1 MPDTLTLIRPVSL
14 YPPKPHNPS
23 PNKSAT
29 VNHFRYDCFLQ
40 PIIQLKTMT
49 KTTQGLSPSLI
60 LLMSIATGLAVAS
73 NYYAQ
78 PLLDTIARNFS
89 LSASTAGFI
98 VTAAQLG
105 YAAGLLFLVPLGDM
119 FERRMLIVSM
129 TLLAA
134 GGMLITASSQSLGM
148 LILGTALT
156 GLFSVVAQI
165 LIPLAATLATPD
177 KRGKVVGTIMSG
189 LLLGILLARTVA
201 GLLANLGGWR
211 TVFWVASIL
220 MALMA
225 IALWRG
231 LPKMKSDT
239 QLNYPQL
246 LGSVFSLFIHDK
258 LLRTRAMLG
267 CLTFANFS
275 ILWTSMAFLLAAPPF
290 NYSEG
295 MIGLFGLAGAA
306 GALGA
311 RPAGGFADKGKS
323 HLTTTV
329 GLLLLLLSWLAIW
342 LGHTSVPMLIIGIL
356 ILDLTVQGVHITNQT
371 VIYRIHP
378 DARNRLT
385 AGYMTSYFIGGA
397 AGSLISA
404 SAWQHAGWAGVCLA
418 GTTVAVLNLLVWWR
432 GFHRQEAVN

>member
-1 MPDTLTLIRPVSL
+1 
-14 YPPKPHNPS
+14 
-23 PNKSAT
+23 
-29 VNHFRYDCFLQ
+29 
-40 PIIQLKTMT
+40 MT
-49 KTTQGLSPSLI
+49 KPNHELSPALI
-60 LLMSIATGLAVAS
+60 VLMSIATGLAVAS

-89 LSASTAGFI
+89 LSASSAGFI

-119 FERRMLIVSM
+119 FERRRLIVSM

-134 GGMLITASSQSLGM
+134 GGMLITASSQSLAM
-148 LILGTALT
+148 MILGTALT

-165 LIPLAATLATPD
+165 LVPLAATLASPD

-211 TVFWVASIL
+211 TVFWVASML

-225 IALWRG
+225 LALWRG
-231 LPKMKSDT
+231 LPQMKSET
-239 QLNYPQL
+239 HLNYPQL
-246 LGSVFSLFIHDK
+246 LGSVFSMFISNK
-258 LLRTRAMLG
+258 ILRTRALLG

-290 NYSEG
+290 NYSDG
-295 MIGLFGLAGAA
+295 VIGLFGLAGAA

-323 HLTTTV
+323 HHTTTF

-342 LGHTSVPMLIIGIL
+342 FGHTSVLALIIGIL
-356 ILDLTVQGVHITNQT
+356 VLDLTVQGVHITNQT

-404 SAWQHAGWAGVCLA
+404 SGMRTISWTALLCQPALLA
-418 GTTVAVLNLLVWWR
+418 VHFRADCTQR
-432 GFHRQEAVN
+432 

>member
-1 MPDTLTLIRPVSL
+1 
-14 YPPKPHNPS
+14 
-23 PNKSAT
+23 
-29 VNHFRYDCFLQ
+29 
-40 PIIQLKTMT
+40 MT
-49 KTTQGLSPSLI
+49 KTNHELSPALI
-60 LLMSIATGLAVAS
+60 VLMSIATGLAVAS

-89 LSASTAGFI
+89 LSASSAGFI

-119 FERRMLIVSM
+119 FERRRLIVFM

-134 GGMLITASSQSLGM
+134 GGMLLTASSQSLAM

-165 LIPLAATLATPD
+165 LVPLAATLASPD

-189 LLLGILLARTVA
+189 LLLGILLARTIA

-211 TVFWVASIL
+211 TVFWVASVL

-225 IALWRG
+225 LALWRG
-231 LPKMKSDT
+231 LPQMKSET

-246 LGSVFSLFIHDK
+246 LGSVFSMFMHDK
-258 LLRTRAMLG
+258 ILRTRAVLG

-290 NYSEG
+290 NYSDG

-323 HLTTTV
+323 HLTTTF

-342 LGHTSVPMLIIGIL
+342 FGHTSVLALIIGIL
-356 ILDLTVQGVHITNQT
+356 VLDLTVQGVHITNQT

-385 AGYMTSYFIGGA
+385 AGYMTSYFMSGA
-397 AGSLISA
+397 TGSLISA

-418 GTTVAVLNLLVWWR
+418 GATIALVNLLVWWR
-432 GFHRQEAVN
+432 GFHHQKAAN

>member
-1 MPDTLTLIRPVSL
+1 
-14 YPPKPHNPS
+14 
-23 PNKSAT
+23 
-29 VNHFRYDCFLQ
+29 
-40 PIIQLKTMT
+40 MT

-165 LIPLAATLATPD
+165 LVPLAATLATPD

-211 TVFWVASIL
+211 TVFWVASVL

-225 IALWRG
+225 VALWRG

-239 QLNYPQL
+239 HLNYPQL

-311 RPAGGFADKGKS
+311 RPAGGFADKGKA
-323 HLTTTV
+323 HLTTTL

-342 LGHTSVPMLIIGIL
+342 FGHASVPMLIIGIL
-356 ILDLTVQGVHITNQT
+356 VLDLTVQGVHITNQT

-418 GTTVAVLNLLVWWR
+418 GTTVAILNLLVWWR

>member
-1 MPDTLTLIRPVSL
+1 
-14 YPPKPHNPS
+14 
-23 PNKSAT
+23 
-29 VNHFRYDCFLQ
+29 
-40 PIIQLKTMT
+40 MT
-49 KTTQGLSPSLI
+49 KTSQGLSPALI
-60 LLMSIATGLAVAS
+60 LLMSVATGLAVAS
-73 NYYAQ
+73 NYCAQ
-78 PLLDTIARNFS
+78 PLLDTIARAFD
-89 LSASTAGFI
+89 LSASSAGFI

-134 GGMLITASSQSLGM
+134 GGMLITASSQSLTM
-148 LILGTALT
+148 MIIGTALT

-165 LIPLAATLATPD
+165 LVPLAATLASPE

-201 GLLANLGGWR
+201 GLLASLGGWR
-211 TVFWVASIL
+211 TVYWVASVLMVI
-220 MALMA
+220 MAL
-225 IALWRG
+225 ALWRG
-231 LPKMKSDT
+231 LPRVK
-239 QLNYPQL
+239 QENHLNYPQL
-246 LGSVFSLFIHDK
+246 LASVFSLFTRDK
-258 LLRTRAMLG
+258 LLRTRAVLG

-295 MIGLFGLAGAA
+295 VIGLFGLAGAA

-311 RPAGGFADKGKS
+311 RPAGGLADKGKS
-323 HLTTTV
+323 HMTTSA
-329 GLLLLLLSWLAIW
+329 GLVLLLLSWAAIW
-342 LGHTSVPMLIIGIL
+342 YGHVSVLALIVGIL
-356 ILDLTVQGVHITNQT
+356 VLDLTVQGVHITNQT
-371 VIYRIHP
+371 VIYRVKP

-404 SAWQHAGWAGVCLA
+404 SAWQHAGWTGVCA
-418 GTTVAVLNLLVWWR
+418 IGAIVAAINLLVWWR
-432 GFHRQEAVN
+432 GYHRQEAIH

>member
-1 MPDTLTLIRPVSL
+1 
-14 YPPKPHNPS
+14 
-23 PNKSAT
+23 
-29 VNHFRYDCFLQ
+29 
-40 PIIQLKTMT
+40 MT
-49 KTTQGLSPSLI
+49 KTTQGLSPALI
-60 LLMSIATGLAVAS
+60 LLMSVATGLAVAS

-78 PLLDTIARNFS
+78 PLLDTIARAFD
-89 LSASTAGFI
+89 LSASSAGFI

-134 GGMLITASSQSLGM
+134 GGMLITASSQSLTM
-148 LILGTALT
+148 MIIGTALT

-165 LIPLAATLATPD
+165 LVPLAATLASPE

-201 GLLANLGGWR
+201 GLLASLGGWR
-211 TVFWVASIL
+211 TVYWVASVLMVI
-220 MALMA
+220 MAL
-225 IALWRG
+225 ALWRG
-231 LPKMKSDT
+231 LPRVK
-239 QLNYPQL
+239 QENHLNYPQL
-246 LGSVFSLFIHDK
+246 LASVFSLFTRDK
-258 LLRTRAMLG
+258 LLRTRAVLG

-295 MIGLFGLAGAA
+295 VIGLFGLAGAA

-311 RPAGGFADKGKS
+311 RPAGGLADKGKS
-323 HLTTTV
+323 HMTTSA
-329 GLLLLLLSWLAIW
+329 GLVLLLLSWAAIW
-342 LGHTSVPMLIIGIL
+342 YGHVSVLALIVGIL
-356 ILDLTVQGVHITNQT
+356 VLDLTVQGVHITNQT
-371 VIYRIHP
+371 VIYRVKP
-378 DARNRLT
+378 EARNRLT

-404 SAWQHAGWAGVCLA
+404 SAWQHAGWTGVCA
-418 GTTVAVLNLLVWWR
+418 IGAIVAAINLLVWWR
-432 GFHRQEAVN
+432 GYHRQEAIH

>member
-1 MPDTLTLIRPVSL
+1 
-14 YPPKPHNPS
+14 
-23 PNKSAT
+23 
-29 VNHFRYDCFLQ
+29 
-40 PIIQLKTMT
+40 MT

-98 VTAAQLG
+98 VTSAQLG

-165 LIPLAATLATPD
+165 LVPLAATLATPD

-211 TVFWVASIL
+211 TVFWVASVL

-225 IALWRG
+225 VALWRG

-239 QLNYPQL
+239 HLNYPQL

-323 HLTTTV
+323 HLTTTM

-342 LGHTSVPMLIIGIL
+342 FGHASVPMLIIGIL
-356 ILDLTVQGVHITNQT
+356 VLDLTVQGVHITNQT

-418 GTTVAVLNLLVWWR
+418 GTTVAILNLLVWWR

>member
-1 MPDTLTLIRPVSL
+1 
-14 YPPKPHNPS
+14 
-23 PNKSAT
+23 
-29 VNHFRYDCFLQ
+29 
-40 PIIQLKTMT
+40 MT
-49 KTTQGLSPSLI
+49 KPNHGLSPALI
-60 LLMSIATGLAVAS
+60 VLMSVATGLAVAS

-78 PLLDTIARNFS
+78 PLLDTIAHHFS
-89 LSASTAGFI
+89 LSASSAGFI

-134 GGMLITASSQSLGM
+134 GGMLITASSQSLSM
-148 LILGTALT
+148 MILGTALT

-165 LIPLAATLATPD
+165 LVPLAATLATPD
-177 KRGKVVGTIMSG
+177 TRGKVVGTIMSG

-211 TVFWVASIL
+211 TVFWVASAL

-225 IALWRG
+225 VALWRG
-231 LPKMKSDT
+231 LPKLKSDPH
-239 QLNYPQL
+239 LNYPQL

-258 LLRTRAMLG
+258 LLRTRALLG

-290 NYSEG
+290 SYSEG

-342 LGHTSVPMLIIGIL
+342 LGHTSVLALIIGIL

-371 VIYRIHP
+371 VIYRLHP

-418 GTTVAVLNLLVWWR
+418 GVTVALLNLLVWWR

>member
-1 MPDTLTLIRPVSL
+1 
-14 YPPKPHNPS
+14 
-23 PNKSAT
+23 
-29 VNHFRYDCFLQ
+29 
-40 PIIQLKTMT
+40 MT
-49 KTTQGLSPSLI
+49 KPTQGLSPALI
-60 LLMSIATGLAVAS
+60 VLMSVATGLAVAS

-165 LIPLAATLATPD
+165 LVPLAATLATPD

-211 TVFWVASIL
+211 TVFWVASVL

-231 LPKMKSDT
+231 LPKMKSET
-239 QLNYPQL
+239 HLNYPQL

-323 HLTTTV
+323 HLTTTA

-342 LGHTSVPMLIIGIL
+342 FGHTSVPMLIIGIL
-356 ILDLTVQGVHITNQT
+356 VLDLTVQGVHITNQT

-418 GTTVAVLNLLVWWR
+418 GVTVAVLNLLVWWR

>member
-1 MPDTLTLIRPVSL
+1 
-14 YPPKPHNPS
+14 
-23 PNKSAT
+23 
-29 VNHFRYDCFLQ
+29 
-40 PIIQLKTMT
+40 MT
-49 KTTQGLSPSLI
+49 KPNHELSPALI
-60 LLMSIATGLAVAS
+60 VLMSIATGLAVAS

-89 LSASTAGFI
+89 LSASSAGFI

-119 FERRMLIVSM
+119 FERRRLIVSM

-134 GGMLITASSQSLGM
+134 GGMLITASSQSLAMM
-148 LILGTALT
+148 LLGTALT

-165 LIPLAATLATPD
+165 LVPLAATLASPD

-211 TVFWVASIL
+211 TVFWVASVL

-225 IALWRG
+225 LALWRG
-231 LPKMKSDT
+231 LPQMKSET
-239 QLNYPQL
+239 HLNYPQL
-246 LGSVFSLFIHDK
+246 LGSVFSMFINDK
-258 LLRTRAMLG
+258 ILRTRALLG

-290 NYSEG
+290 NYSDG
-295 MIGLFGLAGAA
+295 VIGLFGLAGAA

-323 HLTTTV
+323 HHTTTF

-342 LGHTSVPMLIIGIL
+342 FGHTSVLALIIGIL
-356 ILDLTVQGVHITNQT
+356 VLDLTVQGVHITNQT
-371 VIYRIHP
+371 VI
-378 DARNRLT
+378 
-385 AGYMTSYFIGGA
+385 
-397 AGSLISA
+397 
-404 SAWQHAGWAGVCLA
+404 
-418 GTTVAVLNLLVWWR
+418 
-432 GFHRQEAVN
+432 

>member
-1 MPDTLTLIRPVSL
+1 
-14 YPPKPHNPS
+14 
-23 PNKSAT
+23 
-29 VNHFRYDCFLQ
+29 
-40 PIIQLKTMT
+40 MT
-49 KTTQGLSPSLI
+49 KTTQGLSPALI
-60 LLMSIATGLAVAS
+60 LLMSVATGLAVAS

-78 PLLDTIARNFS
+78 PLLDTIARAFD
-89 LSASTAGFI
+89 LSASSAGFI

-134 GGMLITASSQSLGM
+134 GGMLINASSQSLTM
-148 LILGTALT
+148 MIIGTALT

-165 LIPLAATLATPD
+165 LVPLAATLASPE

-201 GLLANLGGWR
+201 GLLASLGGWR
-211 TVFWVASIL
+211 TVYWVASVLMLI
-220 MALMA
+220 MAL
-225 IALWRG
+225 ALWRG
-231 LPKMKSDT
+231 LPKVK
-239 QLNYPQL
+239 QENHLNYPQL
-246 LGSVFSLFIHDK
+246 LASVFSLFTRDK
-258 LLRTRAMLG
+258 LLRTRAILG

-295 MIGLFGLAGAA
+295 VIGLFGLAGAA

-311 RPAGGFADKGKS
+311 RPAGGLADKGKS
-323 HLTTTV
+323 HMTTSA
-329 GLLLLLLSWLAIW
+329 GLVLLLLSWAAIW
-342 LGHTSVPMLIIGIL
+342 YGHVSVLALIVGIL
-356 ILDLTVQGVHITNQT
+356 VLDLTVQGVHITNQT
-371 VIYRIHP
+371 VIYRVKP

-404 SAWQHAGWAGVCLA
+404 SAWQHAGWTGVCA
-418 GTTVAVLNLLVWWR
+418 IGAIVAAINLLVWWR
-432 GFHRQEAVN
+432 GYHRQEAIH

>member
-1 MPDTLTLIRPVSL
+1 
-14 YPPKPHNPS
+14 
-23 PNKSAT
+23 
-29 VNHFRYDCFLQ
+29 
-40 PIIQLKTMT
+40 MT
-49 KTTQGLSPSLI
+49 KPTHGLSPALI
-60 LLMSIATGLAVAS
+60 VLMSVATGLAVAS

-78 PLLDTIARNFS
+78 PLLDTIAHHFS
-89 LSASTAGFI
+89 LSASSAGFI

-119 FERRMLIVSM
+119 FERRTLIVSM
-129 TLLAA
+129 TLLAT
-134 GGMLITASSQSLGM
+134 GGMLITASSQSLSM
-148 LILGTALT
+148 MILGTALT

-165 LIPLAATLATPD
+165 LVPLAATLATPAT
-177 KRGKVVGTIMSG
+177 RGKVVGTIMSG

-211 TVFWVASIL
+211 TVFWVASAL

-225 IALWRG
+225 VALWRG
-231 LPKMKSDT
+231 LPKLKSDT
-239 QLNYPQL
+239 HLNYPQL

-258 LLRTRAMLG
+258 LLRTRALLG

-290 NYSEG
+290 GYSEG

-323 HLTTTV
+323 HLTTTF

-342 LGHTSVPMLIIGIL
+342 LGHTSVLALIIGIL
-356 ILDLTVQGVHITNQT
+356 VLDLTVQGVHITNQT
-371 VIYRIHP
+371 VIYRLHP
-378 DARNRLT
+378 GARNRLT

-404 SAWQHAGWAGVCLA
+404 SAWQHAGWAGVCLS
-418 GTTVAVLNLLVWWR
+418 GVTVALLNLLVWWR

>member
-1 MPDTLTLIRPVSL
+1 
-14 YPPKPHNPS
+14 
-23 PNKSAT
+23 
-29 VNHFRYDCFLQ
+29 
-40 PIIQLKTMT
+40 MT
-49 KTTQGLSPSLI
+49 KPNHELSPALI
-60 LLMSIATGLAVAS
+60 VLMSIATGLAVAS

-89 LSASTAGFI
+89 LSASSAGFI

-119 FERRMLIVSM
+119 FERRRLIVSM

-134 GGMLITASSQSLGM
+134 GGMLITASSQSLAM
-148 LILGTALT
+148 MILGTALT
-156 GLFSVVAQI
+156 GLFSVV
-165 LIPLAATLATPD
+165 
-177 KRGKVVGTIMSG
+177 
-189 LLLGILLARTVA
+189 ARTVA

-211 TVFWVASIL
+211 TVFWVASVL

-225 IALWRG
+225 LALWRG
-231 LPKMKSDT
+231 LPQMKSET
-239 QLNYPQL
+239 HLNYPQL
-246 LGSVFSLFIHDK
+246 LGSVFSMFISDK
-258 LLRTRAMLG
+258 ILRTRALLG

-290 NYSEG
+290 NYSDG
-295 MIGLFGLAGAA
+295 VIGLFGLAGAA

-323 HLTTTV
+323 HHTTTF

-342 LGHTSVPMLIIGIL
+342 FGHTSVLALIIGIL
-356 ILDLTVQGVHITNQT
+356 VLDLTVQGVHITNQT

-404 SAWQHAGWAGVCLA
+404 SAWQHGGWAGVCLA
-418 GTTVAVLNLLVWWR
+418 GATIALVNLLVWWR
-432 GFHRQEAVN
+432 GFHRQEAAN

>member
-1 MPDTLTLIRPVSL
+1 
-14 YPPKPHNPS
+14 
-23 PNKSAT
+23 
-29 VNHFRYDCFLQ
+29 
-40 PIIQLKTMT
+40 MT
-49 KTTQGLSPSLI
+49 KPNHELSPALI
-60 LLMSIATGLAVAS
+60 VLMSIATGLAVAS

-89 LSASTAGFI
+89 LSASSAGFI

-119 FERRMLIVSM
+119 FERRRLIVSM

-134 GGMLITASSQSLGM
+134 GGMLITASSQSLAM
-148 LILGTALT
+148 MILGTALT

-165 LIPLAATLATPD
+165 LVPLAATLASPD

-211 TVFWVASIL
+211 TVFWVASML

-225 IALWRG
+225 LALWRG
-231 LPKMKSDT
+231 LPQMKSET
-239 QLNYPQL
+239 HLNYPQL
-246 LGSVFSLFIHDK
+246 LGSVFSMFISNK
-258 LLRTRAMLG
+258 ILRTRALLG

-290 NYSEG
+290 NYSDG
-295 MIGLFGLAGAA
+295 VIGLFGLAGAA

-323 HLTTTV
+323 HHTTTF

-342 LGHTSVPMLIIGIL
+342 FGHTSVLALIIGIL
-356 ILDLTVQGVHITNQT
+356 VLDLTVQGVHITNQT

-404 SAWQHAGWAGVCLA
+404 SARQHGGWAGVCLA
-418 GTTVAVLNLLVWWR
+418 GATIALVNLLVWWR
-432 GFHRQEAVN
+432 GFHRQEAAN

>member
-1 MPDTLTLIRPVSL
+1 
-14 YPPKPHNPS
+14 
-23 PNKSAT
+23 
-29 VNHFRYDCFLQ
+29 
-40 PIIQLKTMT
+40 MT

-165 LIPLAATLATPD
+165 LVPLAATLATPD

-211 TVFWVASIL
+211 TVFWVASVL

-239 QLNYPQL
+239 HLNYPQL
-246 LGSVFSLFIHDK
+246 LGSVFSLFIQDK

-295 MIGLFGLAGAA
+295 TIGLFGLAGAA

-323 HLTTTV
+323 HLTTTT
-329 GLLLLLLSWLAIW
+329 GLLLLLLSWWAIW
-342 LGHTSVPMLIIGIL
+342 LGHSSVPMLIIGIL
-356 ILDLTVQGVHITNQT
+356 VLDLTVQGVHITNQT

-404 SAWQHAGWAGVCLA
+404 SAWQHAGWTGVCLA
-418 GTTVAVLNLLVWWR
+418 GMTVAILNLLVWWR
-432 GFHRQEAVN
+432 GYHRQEAVN

>member
-1 MPDTLTLIRPVSL
+1 
-14 YPPKPHNPS
+14 
-23 PNKSAT
+23 
-29 VNHFRYDCFLQ
+29 
-40 PIIQLKTMT
+40 MT
-49 KTTQGLSPSLI
+49 KTTQGLSPALI
-60 LLMSIATGLAVAS
+60 LLMSVATGLAVAS

-78 PLLDTIARNFS
+78 PLLDTIARAFD
-89 LSASTAGFI
+89 LSASSAGFI

-134 GGMLITASSQSLGM
+134 GGMLITASSQSLTM
-148 LILGTALT
+148 MIIGTALT

-165 LIPLAATLATPD
+165 LVPLAATLASPE
-177 KRGKVVGTIMSG
+177 KSGKVVGTIMSG

-201 GLLANLGGWR
+201 GLLASLGGWR
-211 TVFWVASIL
+211 TVYWVASVLMLI
-220 MALMA
+220 MAL
-225 IALWRG
+225 ALWRG
-231 LPKMKSDT
+231 LPKVK
-239 QLNYPQL
+239 QENHLNYPQL
-246 LGSVFSLFIHDK
+246 LASVFSLFTRDK
-258 LLRTRAMLG
+258 LLRTRAILG

-295 MIGLFGLAGAA
+295 VIGLFGLAGAA

-311 RPAGGFADKGKS
+311 RPAGGLADKGKS
-323 HLTTTV
+323 HMTTSA
-329 GLLLLLLSWLAIW
+329 GLVLLLLSWAAIW
-342 LGHTSVPMLIIGIL
+342 YGHVSVLALIVGIL
-356 ILDLTVQGVHITNQT
+356 VLDLTVQGVHITNQT
-371 VIYRIHP
+371 VIYRVKP

-404 SAWQHAGWAGVCLA
+404 SAWQHAGWTGVCAIGAIVA
-418 GTTVAVLNLLVWWR
+418 GINLLVWWR
-432 GFHRQEAVN
+432 GYHRQEAIH

>member
-1 MPDTLTLIRPVSL
+1 
-14 YPPKPHNPS
+14 
-23 PNKSAT
+23 
-29 VNHFRYDCFLQ
+29 
-40 PIIQLKTMT
+40 MT
-49 KTTQGLSPSLI
+49 KTSQGLSPALI
-60 LLMSIATGLAVAS
+60 LLMSVATGLAVAS

-78 PLLDTIARNFS
+78 PLLDTIARAFD
-89 LSASTAGFI
+89 LSASSAGFI

-134 GGMLITASSQSLGM
+134 GGMLITASSQSLTM
-148 LILGTALT
+148 MIVGTALT

-165 LIPLAATLATPD
+165 LVPLAATLASPE

-201 GLLANLGGWR
+201 GLLASLGGWR
-211 TVFWVASIL
+211 TVYWVASVL
-220 MALMA
+220 MVVMAL
-225 IALWRG
+225 ALWRG
-231 LPKMKSDT
+231 LPKVK
-239 QLNYPQL
+239 QENHLNYPQL
-246 LGSVFSLFIHDK
+246 LASVFSLFTQDK
-258 LLRTRAMLG
+258 LLRTRALLG

-295 MIGLFGLAGAA
+295 VIGLFGLAGAA

-311 RPAGGFADKGKS
+311 RPAGGLADKGKS
-323 HLTTTV
+323 HMTTTA
-329 GLLLLLLSWLAIW
+329 GLILLLLSWAAIW
-342 LGHTSVPMLIIGIL
+342 YGHVSVLALIVGIL
-356 ILDLTVQGVHITNQT
+356 VLDLTVQGVHITNQT
-371 VIYRIHP
+371 VIYRVKP
-378 DARNRLT
+378 EARNRLT

-404 SAWQHAGWAGVCLA
+404 SAWQHAGWSGVCGIGAL
-418 GTTVAVLNLLVWWR
+418 VAALNLIVWWR
-432 GFHRQEAVN
+432 GYHRQEAIH

>member
-1 MPDTLTLIRPVSL
+1 
-14 YPPKPHNPS
+14 
-23 PNKSAT
+23 
-29 VNHFRYDCFLQ
+29 
-40 PIIQLKTMT
+40 MT
-49 KTTQGLSPSLI
+49 KPTHELSPALI
-60 LLMSIATGLAVAS
+60 VLMSVATGLAVAS

-78 PLLDTIARNFS
+78 PLLDTIAHHFS
-89 LSASTAGFI
+89 LSASSAGFI

-119 FERRMLIVSM
+119 FERRTLIVSM

-134 GGMLITASSQSLGM
+134 GGMLITASSQSLSM
-148 LILGTALT
+148 MILA
-156 GLFSVVAQI
+156 
-165 LIPLAATLATPD
+165 
-177 KRGKVVGTIMSG
+177 
-189 LLLGILLARTVA
+189 
-201 GLLANLGGWR
+201 
-211 TVFWVASIL
+211 L

-225 IALWRG
+225 VALWRG
-231 LPKMKSDT
+231 LPKLKSDT
-239 QLNYPQL
+239 HLNYPQL

-258 LLRTRAMLG
+258 LLRTRALLG

-290 NYSEG
+290 SYSEG

-323 HLTTTV
+323 HLTTTF

-342 LGHTSVPMLIIGIL
+342 LGHTSVLALIIGIL
-356 ILDLTVQGVHITNQT
+356 VLDLTVQGVHITNQT
-371 VIYRIHP
+371 VIYRLHP

-418 GTTVAVLNLLVWWR
+418 GVTVALLNLLVWWR

>member
-1 MPDTLTLIRPVSL
+1 
-14 YPPKPHNPS
+14 
-23 PNKSAT
+23 
-29 VNHFRYDCFLQ
+29 
-40 PIIQLKTMT
+40 MT
-49 KTTQGLSPSLI
+49 KTTQGLSPALI
-60 LLMSIATGLAVAS
+60 LLMSVATGLAVAS

-78 PLLDTIARNFS
+78 PLLDTIARAFD
-89 LSASTAGFI
+89 LSASSAGFI

-134 GGMLITASSQSLGM
+134 GGMLITASSQSLTM
-148 LILGTALT
+148 MIIGTALT

-165 LIPLAATLATPD
+165 LVPLAATLASPE

-201 GLLANLGGWR
+201 GLLASLGGWR
-211 TVFWVASIL
+211 TVYWVASVLMVI
-220 MALMA
+220 MAL
-225 IALWRG
+225 ALWRG
-231 LPKMKSDT
+231 LPKVK
-239 QLNYPQL
+239 QENHLNYPQL
-246 LGSVFSLFIHDK
+246 LASVFSLFTRDK
-258 LLRTRAMLG
+258 LLRTRAVLG

-295 MIGLFGLAGAA
+295 VIGLFGLAGAA

-311 RPAGGFADKGKS
+311 RPAGGLADKGKS
-323 HLTTTV
+323 HMTNSA
-329 GLLLLLLSWLAIW
+329 GLVLLLLSWAAIW
-342 LGHTSVPMLIIGIL
+342 YGHVSVLALIVGIL
-356 ILDLTVQGVHITNQT
+356 VLDLTVQGVHITNQT
-371 VIYRIHP
+371 VIYRVKP

-404 SAWQHAGWAGVCLA
+404 SAWQHAGWTGVCA
-418 GTTVAVLNLLVWWR
+418 IGAIVAAINLLVWWR
-432 GFHRQEAVN
+432 GYHRQEAIH